1 LFSVGLCLIIY
12 IFDYI
17 ISDNNFKMVENS
29 GARGR
34 KKLKHHS
41 RLYFPKFLTHSLTN
55 PCTSFPTRF
64 SSTDLPMLWP
74 TFLHKFQL
82 VMEVL
87 MLGEEGEGGVE
98 EVEMFTRPGL
108 VL

>member
-1 LFSVGLCLIIY
+1 
-12 IFDYI
+12 
-17 ISDNNFKMVENS
+17 MVENS

-34 KKLKHHS
+34 KKLKHHF

-74 TFLHKFQL
+74 TFLYKFQL

-87 MLGEEGEGGVE
+87 MLGE
-98 EVEMFTRPGL
+98 VEMFTRPGL

>member
-1 LFSVGLCLIIY
+1 MQMGLKHRKKK
-12 IFDYI
+12 DYI

-34 KKLKHHS
+34 KKLKHHF

-74 TFLHKFQL
+74 TFLYKFQL

-87 MLGEEGEGGVE
+87 MLGE
-98 EVEMFTRPGL
+98 
-108 VL
+108 